1 MPQFVLK
8 GALMLI
14 FQNGTSGRMGME
26 KSTNQTV
33 GVCPAMLIQF
43 KYANVLRVA
52 GGWKMREN
60 KKAEHPNNN

>member
-8 GALMLI
+8 GALMDQHI
-14 FQNGTSGRMGME
+14 FQDRTSGRRRGME

-43 KYANVLRVA
+43 KYANVL
-52 GGWKMREN
+52 
-60 KKAEHPNNN
+60 